1 MLDLFHLNETTLGRV
16 LRTAMSRGGD
26 FADLFAETTVS
37 SSLVQEEG
45 ILKTASCDLA
55 KGVGIRVVSGEKTG
69 YAYTERFSESQFLHA
84 ARTAAAIAEGTG
96 GEEAWN
102 ATRLDLPSFYA
113 VPDPPA
119 TADMAH
125 KISLIQLADS
135 TARAT
140 SDKVTKVTVSLS
152 DSFSQVLM
160 ADSRGRLCQDEQPM
174 IRFSVSIIAED
185 KGQRQEGR
193 SGDGG
198 RWGLSFLT
206 PERVLELAR
215 EAVQEALTLL
225 EARSAPAG
233 CLPVVLAAGDSG
245 ILLHEAIGHPL
256 EADFNR
262 KGSSAYTGRMGEQVA
277 SPLCTIVDDGTV
289 PHDRGSL
296 NVDDELNASQRTVLI
311 EQGRL
316 VSYMYD
322 ELSARFFKVPSSGNG
337 RRESYSYQPLP
348 RMRTTYM
355 LPGEHEAEEIIAS
368 VSKGIFCRTFK
379 GGQVDI
385 SNGNFIFVPSL
396 AWLIEDG
403 RLSHPVRNLSLI
415 GNGPDILSRVNMVG
429 NDFRLSAGIWT
440 CGKGQSV
447 PVGVGL
453 PTVKISEMTVGGQQ
467 E

>member
-1 MLDLFHLNETTLGRV
+1 
-16 LRTAMSRGGD
+16 
-26 FADLFAETTVS
+26 
-37 SSLVQEEG
+37 
-45 ILKTASCDLA
+45 
-55 KGVGIRVVSGEKTG
+55 VV
-69 YAYTERFSESQFLHA
+69 
-84 ARTAAAIAEGTG
+84 
-96 GEEAWN
+96 
-102 ATRLDLPSFYA
+102 
-113 VPDPPA
+113 
-119 TADMAH
+119 
-125 KISLIQLADS
+125 
-135 TARAT
+135 
-140 SDKVTKVTVSLS
+140 
-152 DSFSQVLM
+152 
-160 ADSRGRLCQDEQPM
+160 
-174 IRFSVSIIAED
+174 
-185 KGQRQEGR
+185 
-193 SGDGG
+193 
-198 RWGLSFLT
+198 
-206 PERVLELAR
+206 ELAR
-215 EAVQEALTLL
+215 AAVQEALTLL

-233 CLPVVLAAGDSG
+233 CLPVVLASGDSG

-289 PHDRGSL
+289 AHDRGSL
-296 NVDDELNASQRTVLI
+296 NVDDELNPSQRTVLI

-337 RRESYSYQPLP
+337 RRESYCYQPLP

-403 RLSHPVRNLSLI
+403 KLSYPVRNLSLI
-415 GNGPDILSRVNMVG
+415 GNGPDILSRVSMVG

-440 CGKGQSV
+440 CGKGQEV

-453 PTVKISEMTVGGQQ
+453 PTVKIAEMTVGGQQ